1 MPQAIDR
8 KDVQRLMREGV
19 RVVEVLPREEFE
31 DDHLPGAISLPLR
44 SLEAEAKDRLDPA
57 KPVIVYCW
65 DAA

>member
-8 KDVQRLMREGV
+8 RDVQRLMGEGV
-19 RVVEVLPREEFE
+19 QVVEVLPREEFE

>member
-8 KDVQRLMREGV
+8 EDVQRLMREGV

-44 SLEAEAKDRLDPA
+44 RLEAEAKDRLDPA
-57 KPVIVYCW
+57 KPIIVYCW